1 MSKKVVGLFLI
12 SISMM
17 ILGVAGIALSLQPE
31 LPDWITTD
39 SKPAVVQ
46 HKIKRLKP
54 QKTKQIT
61 LNKPS
66 VDKQKLANPQTE
78 TVNLSELDFHWNP
91 DLTVWESPPLKS
103 ERTPNGSILK
113 LEYTDSPVSGRV
125 NQSRVSTEY
134 HNGLKHGYEE
144 SYYQTKN
151 IRIKRLYQRGKA
163 HGPFVS
169 YYNNGQI
176 REKRRYSHGYM
187 VGERKAFYEN
197 GAEWF
202 SEYYEEP
209 SAELKNRNL
218 SKSKSPLEP
227 PSQPELSLLKRGI
240 TYYRNGQLQSERTY
254 VDGKLNG
261 LVTRYLPDGSIF
273 SEVEWQK
280 GAWVDVMVD
289 LPKFSNG
296 AHAEV
301 YNTVGMNFIH
311 ITEGFFKMKS
321 SSRKFSKDVE
331 VSDFYLSKYEMTQ
344 AQYELLMGDNPSQ
357 FFECGEDCPVES
369 GYVTFINELNRIEGC
384 SSNYDDINWQNSTF
398 LAGCYRLPS
407 AEEWR
412 YAARAGSTSTEYW
425 EAYLDDEYNWNQ
437 NNAEGKTHS
446 VGLKKPNAWG
456 LYDMIGNVSEQIAVK
471 LRQPLMSLM
480 LGPTSG
486 QISNILVFP
495 TIYLGGDYKS
505 STTDFAKFA
514 KAASVV
520 NRVNPPLQL
529 LSKKGAGYRV
539 LMDSN

>member
-1 MSKKVVGLFLI
+1 MSLKIIGLLLSVLMMAFGVVGL
-12 SISMM
+12 
-17 ILGVAGIALSLQPE
+17 VLSPQLE
-31 LPDWITTD
+31 LPDWIKKD

-61 LNKPS
+61 LNES
-66 VDKQKLANPQTE
+66 FVGEQKLSIPQTE

-91 DLTVWESPPLKS
+91 DLTVLESPPLKS

-113 LEYTDSPVSGRV
+113 LEYTDSPVTGRV

-151 IRIKRLYQRGKA
+151 IRIKRLYHRGKA

-176 REKRRYSHGYM
+176 REERHYSHGYM

-209 SAELKNRNL
+209 PAGLRNRNL
-218 SKSKSPLEP
+218 SKSKSQREP
-227 PSQPELSLLKRGI
+227 SSQAVIPLLKRGI
-240 TYYRNGQLQSERTY
+240 TYYRNGQLQSERNY

-261 LVTRYLPDGSIF
+261 LVTRYLPDGTIF

-296 AHAEV
+296 AYAEV
-301 YNTVGMNFIH
+301 YNTVGMNFVH
-311 ITEGFFKMKS
+311 IPEGLFKMKRRG
-321 SSRKFSKDVE
+321 RKFSKDVE

-384 SSNYDDINWQNSTF
+384 SSNYDDINWKTPEF

-412 YAARAGSTSTEYW
+412 YAARAGSSSTEYW
-425 EAYLDDEYNWNQ
+425 EAYLGDEYNWNQ
-437 NNAEGKTHS
+437 NNAEGKTQS
-446 VGLKKPNAWG
+446 VGLKKPNTWG
-456 LYDMIGNVSEQIAVK
+456 LYDIIGNVSEQVAVK
-471 LRQPLMSLM
+471 LRTPIL

-486 QISNILVFP
+486 PLLRSLLPPIV
-495 TIYLGGDYKS
+495 YLGGDYKS
-505 STTDFAKFA
+505 PTTEFA

-520 NRVNPPLQL
+520 RRVFVKRDNPPLQL
-529 LSKKGAGYRV
+529 RSPKGVGYRV